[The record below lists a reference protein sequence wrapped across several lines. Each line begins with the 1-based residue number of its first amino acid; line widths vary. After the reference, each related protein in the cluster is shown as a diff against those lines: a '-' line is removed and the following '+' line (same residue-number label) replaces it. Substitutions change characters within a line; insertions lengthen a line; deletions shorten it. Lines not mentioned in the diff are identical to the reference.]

1 MIEDVSKC
9 PDGYAV
15 VAKSYDQD
23 LDADLWKDGFFG
35 KRITRYLCLSKCSGP
50 SGFVI
55 DSLCIINEK
64 DSPPNGYV
72 LMAKTWATEQKAC
85 RKRQLC
91 YRMSERSSVFL
102 AITDIII
109 LSKSKK
115 APEGFTLAGEMN
127 GLVICYKSSPLPP
140 GAETSAQSAPLPYQA
155 HQINRPLPDLPKT
168 SQPASL
174 LPVPPSNRPATSPTH
189 ASAKTPVRP
198 APLPPTTKTAQS
210 SNHDS
215 HDNNNHQLIISSTTL
230 SGFTGLEGVPFSLG
244 PQLGQLSSATA
255 TSPGAMRT
263 ARWKTSQ
270 QLDLEYQYSF
280 ATERQALYRL

>member
-1 MIEDVSKC
+1 
-9 PDGYAV
+9 
-15 VAKSYDQD
+15 
-23 LDADLWKDGFFG
+23 
-35 KRITRYLCLSKCSGP
+35 
-50 SGFVI
+50 
-55 DSLCIINEK
+55 
-64 DSPPNGYV
+64 
-72 LMAKTWATEQKAC
+72 
-85 RKRQLC
+85 
-91 YRMSERSSVFL
+91 MSERSSIFL

-198 APLPPTTKTAQS
+198 APLPPKAKTAQS
-210 SNHDS
+210 SSHDS
-215 HDNNNHQLIISSTTL
+215 HDNKNHQLIISSTTL
-230 SGFTGLEGVPFSLG
+230 SGFTGSSRFNQVSAGQFRLINYNDLVECCFFFVVSGLEGVPFSLG
-244 PQLGQLSSATA
+244 PQLCQLSSATA

-280 ATERQALYRL
+280 ATESQALYRL